1 LLPVFLFIFTYVQ
14 SNTFLHII
22 LMAVILF
29 QAMFIFLQYVIF
41 KRVEY
46 LYYIVYIFAMGI
58 FLYFQQEAQFGF
70 TEITKDNPTIKSLL
84 AAPVILFA
92 FGTYIQFGQKFLE
105 ITNER
110 KVFKIIIFLKIFL
123 FIETIL
129 FFILIAFGVPRNIQD
144 LTFDFTVPV
153 LSALSIWIII
163 LLLKE
168 KNLLNNFLIGGA
180 LFITI
185 GGTIGSMINLFG
197 NTVNGI
203 NPSIMLP
210 LEIAVFFELVL
221 LNTGLIYKTRLIEQ
235 NIIVSQQKLIAEYK
249 LNEELQHKMQ
259 GIRQN
264 ISKDLHD
271 EVGATLSGIKIFS
284 QLAVDR
290 PEESVKYLD
299 KIKNYSEDMISK
311 MSDIVWSINPLNDSF
326 EIVMNRL
333 QQMAE
338 TLAFVKNINIVFSI
352 DAELKKAIV
361 DMQKRKNIYLIAK
374 EAINNAIKYAG
385 CKTIKI
391 VLLKKSGR
399 TLLQIADDGVGFVQS
414 ESKEGNG
421 LRNMKER
428 SRDLGAMFTI
438 ETAKNQGTVITVA
451 F

>member
-1 LLPVFLFIFTYVQ
+1 
-14 SNTFLHII
+14 
-22 LMAVILF
+22 MAVILF

-58 FLYFQQEAQFGF
+58 FLYFQQEGQFGF
-70 TEITKDNPTIKSLL
+70 TEITKNNPTVKSLL

-110 KVFKIIIFLKIFL
+110 KVFKIIIFLKTFL

-129 FFILIAFGVPRNIQD
+129 FFVLIAFGVPRNIQD
-144 LTFDFTVPV
+144 MTFDFTVPV

-374 EAINNAIKYAG
+374 EAINNAIKYAS

-391 VLLKKSGR
+391 VLLKENER
-399 TLLQIADDGVGFVQS
+399 TVLKIADDGIGIEKWQ
-414 ESKEGNG
+414 SKEGNG

-428 SRDLGAMFTI
+428 SKDIGAVFTI
-438 ETAKNQGTVITVA
+438 DTAINKGTVITVA

>member
-1 LLPVFLFIFTYVQ
+1 LLTVFLFIFTYVQ

-58 FLYFQQEAQFGF
+58 FLYFQQEGQFGF
-70 TEITKDNPTIKSLL
+70 TEITKNNPTVKSLL

-110 KVFKIIIFLKIFL
+110 KVFKIIIFLKTFL

-129 FFILIAFGVPRNIQD
+129 FFVLIAFGVPRNIQD
-144 LTFDFTVPV
+144 MTFDFTVPV

-374 EAINNAIKYAG
+374 EAINNAIKYAS

-391 VLLKKSGR
+391 VLLKENER
-399 TLLQIADDGVGFVQS
+399 TVLKIADDGIGIEKWQ
-414 ESKEGNG
+414 SKEGNG

-428 SRDLGAMFTI
+428 SKDIGAVFTI
-438 ETAKNQGTVITVA
+438 DTAINKGTVITVA

>member
-1 LLPVFLFIFTYVQ
+1 
-14 SNTFLHII
+14 
-22 LMAVILF
+22 MAVILF

-46 LYYIVYIFAMGI
+46 IYYIIYIFALGV

-70 TEITKDNPTIKSLL
+70 TEITKDNPTVKGLL

-105 ITNER
+105 ITKER
-110 KVFKIIIFLKIFL
+110 KAFKIIKLLKTVL
-123 FIETIL
+123 FVETVL
-129 FFILIAFGVPRNIQD
+129 FFVLIAFRVPRKIQEM
-144 LTFDFTVPV
+144 TFDFTVPL

-185 GGTIGSMINLFG
+185 GGTVGSMLNLFG
-197 NTVNGI
+197 STVNGV
-203 NPSIMLP
+203 NPNIMLP

-271 EVGATLSGIKIFS
+271 EVGATLSGIKVFS

-326 EIVMNRL
+326 EVIMARL
-333 QQMAE
+333 QNTIKPIAQ
-338 TLAFVKNINIVFSI
+338 VKNINVQFLMDEITG
-352 DAELKKAIV
+352 KAIV
-361 DMQKRKNIYLIAK
+361 DMGLRKNIYLIAK
-374 EAINNAIKYAG
+374 EAINNALKYSSCTRLCVSLTNEG
-385 CKTIKI
+385 KKNIFKI
-391 VLLKKSGR
+391 EDNGIGFDKSQL
-399 TLLQIADDGVGFVQS
+399 TV
-414 ESKEGNG
+414 GNG
-421 LRNMKER
+421 LKNMYARAKDINGE
-428 SRDLGAMFTI
+428 LYI
-438 ETAKNQGTVITVA
+438 ESAYKMGTSVELHLI
-451 F
+451 